1 MNCKNIFDTF
11 ILLDNAEEDW
21 DHREGSWA
29 RRTQEQLNID
39 TLPYARTAGF

>member
-21 DHREGSWA
+21 DHREGS
-29 RRTQEQLNID
+29 
-39 TLPYARTAGF
+39 